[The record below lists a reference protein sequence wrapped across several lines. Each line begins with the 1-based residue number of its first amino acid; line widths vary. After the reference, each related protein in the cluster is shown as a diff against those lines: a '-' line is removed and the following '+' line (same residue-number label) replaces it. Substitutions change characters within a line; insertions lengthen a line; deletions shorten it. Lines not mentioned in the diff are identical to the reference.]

1 MPLTKIAAEN
11 FTVFEDIKIPF
22 CEGLNVLVG
31 ENGVGKTHIM
41 KLAYAA
47 CQASKHDVSFSQKT
61 TMLFRPDQS
70 GIGRLVNRGK
80 SGSNKAMVSVESD
93 TAKIGMTFSTKTRKW
108 DAEINSEEKWEKQM
122 SDLTS
127 VFIPAKEILSNA
139 WNLDAAVKMGNVE
152 FDDTYLDIIAAAKID
167 ISRGVDS
174 TVRKKYLDIL
184 QKISNGKVTLHEDR
198 FYLKPGTQAKLEFN
212 LVAEGL
218 RKIALLW
225 QLIKNGTLEKGS
237 VLFWD
242 EPEANI
248 NPKYIPVLAELLIM
262 LETEGVQIFV
272 STHDYF
278 LSKYIEVKRRQDSY
292 EHFLKIRERELGRL
306 RCSFEGAKAAG
317 YEKFIMFL
325 HYPPTSIGEMESPF
339 TLMAQ
344 EFGAEKVI
352 YSHCHGEKRYD
363 DSFKGYVDGIEYK
376 LVSGDYLNFKPELVL
391 R

>member
-1 MPLTKIAAEN
+1 MKMPLTRIKIEN
-11 FTVFEDIKIPF
+11 FTVFEDITIPF
-22 CEGLNVLVG
+22 SKGLNILVG
-31 ENGVGKTHIM
+31 ENGMGKTHVM

-47 CQASKHDVSFSQKT
+47 CQSRKHDVSFSQKT

-70 GIGRLVNRGK
+70 GIGRLVNR
-80 SGSNKAMVSVESD
+80 NKNGENTARVLVESD
-93 TAKIGMTFSTKTRKW
+93 IAQIGMSFSTKTKKW
-108 DAEINSEEKWEKQM
+108 DAEVKSEEKWEKQM
-122 SDLTS
+122 SGTTS

-167 ISRGVDS
+167 ISTDVDS
-174 TVRKKYLDIL
+174 VARKKYLKIL
-184 QKISNGKVTLHEDR
+184 QKISNGKVTVQDDR

-212 LVAEGL
+212 LVAEGI

-262 LETEGVQIFV
+262 LEKEGVQIFV

-278 LSKYIEVKRRQDSY
+278 LSKYIEVKREKDSDVQYISLYKDEKNQVQCEIAKEFELLEHNTIMDTFRQLY
-292 EHFLKIRERELGRL
+292 REEIGVALK
-306 RCSFEGAKAAG
+306 
-317 YEKFIMFL
+317 
-325 HYPPTSIGEMESPF
+325 
-339 TLMAQ
+339 
-344 EFGAEKVI
+344 
-352 YSHCHGEKRYD
+352 
-363 DSFKGYVDGIEYK
+363 
-376 LVSGDYLNFKPELVL
+376 
-391 R
+391 

>member
-1 MPLTKIAAEN
+1 MPLTKINIEN
-11 FTVFEDIKIPF
+11 FTIFEDITIPF
-22 CEGLNVLVG
+22 SKGLNILVG
-31 ENGVGKTHIM
+31 ENGMGKTHVM

-47 CQASKHDVSFSQKT
+47 CQSRKHDVSFSQKT

-70 GIGRLVNRGK
+70 GIGRLVNR
-80 SGSNKAMVSVESD
+80 NKNGENTARVLVESD
-93 TAKIGMTFSTKTRKW
+93 IAQIGMAFSTKTKKW
-108 DAEINSEEKWEKQM
+108 DAEVKSEEKWEKQM
-122 SDLTS
+122 SGTTS

-167 ISRGVDS
+167 ISTDVDS
-174 TVRKKYLDIL
+174 VARKKYLKIL
-184 QKISNGKVTLHEDR
+184 QKISNGKVTVQDDR

-212 LVAEGL
+212 LVAEGI

-262 LETEGVQIFV
+262 LEKEGVQIFV

-278 LSKYIEVKRRQDSY
+278 LSKYIEVKREKDSDVQYISLYKDEKNQVQCEIAKEFELLEHNTIMDTFRQLY
-292 EHFLKIRERELGRL
+292 REEIGVALK
-306 RCSFEGAKAAG
+306 
-317 YEKFIMFL
+317 
-325 HYPPTSIGEMESPF
+325 
-339 TLMAQ
+339 
-344 EFGAEKVI
+344 
-352 YSHCHGEKRYD
+352 
-363 DSFKGYVDGIEYK
+363 
-376 LVSGDYLNFKPELVL
+376 
-391 R
+391 

>member
-1 MPLTKIAAEN
+1 MPLTKIEAEN
-11 FTVFEDIKIPF
+11 FTVYEKISIPF
-22 CEGLNVLVG
+22 CRGLNVLVG

-41 KLAYAA
+41 KVAYAA
-47 CQASKHDVSFSQKT
+47 CQSSKYDVSFAQKT
-61 TMLFRPDQS
+61 VMLFRPEQLS
-70 GIGRLVNRGK
+70 IGRLVNRNK
-80 SGSNKAMVSVESD
+80 NGSNTAKISVESD
-93 TAKIGMTFSTKTRKW
+93 TSKIGMIFSTKTKKW
-108 DAEINSEEKWEKQM
+108 EAEIKTKEKSEKQM

-167 ISRGVDS
+167 ISRGVDTS
-174 TVRKKYLDIL
+174 EKKKYLDIL
-184 QKISNGKVTLHEDR
+184 QKISTGKVKLQDER

-262 LETEGVQIFV
+262 LEREGVQIFV

-278 LSKYIEVKRRQDSY
+278 LSKYIEVKRDKESDVQFISLYKDEDAVVRCETEKEFELLEHNAIMDTFRQLY
-292 EHFLKIRERELGRL
+292 REEIGVVLK
-306 RCSFEGAKAAG
+306 
-317 YEKFIMFL
+317 
-325 HYPPTSIGEMESPF
+325 
-339 TLMAQ
+339 
-344 EFGAEKVI
+344 
-352 YSHCHGEKRYD
+352 
-363 DSFKGYVDGIEYK
+363 
-376 LVSGDYLNFKPELVL
+376 
-391 R
+391 

>member
-1 MPLTKIAAEN
+1 MPLTKIEVNN
-11 FTVFEDIKIPF
+11 FTVFEDIKIQF
-22 CEGLNVLVG
+22 NKGLNIFVG

-47 CQASKHDVSFSQKT
+47 CQASKYDVSFSQKT
-61 TMLFRPDQS
+61 AMLFRPDQFS
-70 GIGRLVNRGK
+70 IGRLVNR
-80 SGSNKAMVSVESD
+80 NKNGNNTAKIFVESD
-93 TAKIGMTFSTKTRKW
+93 TAKIGMLFSTKTKKW
-108 DAEINSEEKWEKQM
+108 DAEIKAKEKWEKQM

-152 FDDTYLDIIAAAKID
+152 FDDTYIDIIAAAKID

-174 TVRKKYLDIL
+174 TARKKYLDIL
-184 QKISNGKVTLHEDR
+184 QKISTGKVTLHDDR

-218 RKIALLW
+218 RKVALLW

-262 LETEGVQIFV
+262 LESEGVQIFI

-278 LSKYIEVKRRQDSY
+278 LAKYIEVKRNTDSNVQYISLYKKEGEKDKVYCETASEY
-292 EHFLKIRERELGRL
+292 ELLENNTIMDTFRELYREEVEVAL
-306 RCSFEGAKAAG
+306 K
-317 YEKFIMFL
+317 
-325 HYPPTSIGEMESPF
+325 
-339 TLMAQ
+339 
-344 EFGAEKVI
+344 
-352 YSHCHGEKRYD
+352 
-363 DSFKGYVDGIEYK
+363 
-376 LVSGDYLNFKPELVL
+376 
-391 R
+391 

>member
-1 MPLTKIAAEN
+1 MPLTRIKIEN
-11 FTVFEDIKIPF
+11 FTVFEDITIPF
-22 CEGLNVLVG
+22 SKGLNILVG
-31 ENGVGKTHIM
+31 ENGMGKTHVM

-47 CQASKHDVSFSQKT
+47 CQSRKHDVSFSQKT

-70 GIGRLVNRGK
+70 GIGRLVNR
-80 SGSNKAMVSVESD
+80 NKNGENTARVLVESD
-93 TAKIGMTFSTKTRKW
+93 IAQIGMSFSTKTKKW
-108 DAEINSEEKWEKQM
+108 DAEVKSEEKWEKQM
-122 SDLTS
+122 SGMTS

-167 ISRGVDS
+167 ISTDVDS
-174 TVRKKYLDIL
+174 VARKKYLKIL
-184 QKISNGKVTLHEDR
+184 QKISNGKVTVQDDR

-212 LVAEGL
+212 LVAEGI

-262 LETEGVQIFV
+262 LEKEGVQIFV

-278 LSKYIEVKRRQDSY
+278 LSKYIEVKREKDSDVQYISLYKDEKNQVQCEIAKEFELLEHNTIMDTFRQLY
-292 EHFLKIRERELGRL
+292 REEIGVALK
-306 RCSFEGAKAAG
+306 
-317 YEKFIMFL
+317 
-325 HYPPTSIGEMESPF
+325 
-339 TLMAQ
+339 
-344 EFGAEKVI
+344 
-352 YSHCHGEKRYD
+352 
-363 DSFKGYVDGIEYK
+363 
-376 LVSGDYLNFKPELVL
+376 
-391 R
+391 

>member
-1 MPLTKIAAEN
+1 M
-11 FTVFEDIKIPF
+11 FEDITIPF
-22 CEGLNVLVG
+22 SKGLNVLVG

-70 GIGRLVNRGK
+70 SIGRLVNR
-80 SGSNKAMVSVESD
+80 NK
-93 TAKIGMTFSTKTRKW
+93 
-108 DAEINSEEKWEKQM
+108 N
-122 SDLTS
+122 
-127 VFIPAKEILSNA
+127 
-139 WNLDAAVKMGNVE
+139 GNN
-152 FDDTYLDIIAAAKID
+152 TAKID

-174 TVRKKYLDIL
+174 NVRKKYLEIL
-184 QKISNGKVTLHEDR
+184 RKISSGKVTVHEDR

-242 EPEANI
+242 ESEANI

-262 LETEGVQIFV
+262 LEREEVQIFV

-278 LSKYIEVKRRQDSY
+278 LSKYIEVKRKEDSNVQY
-292 EHFLKIRERELGRL
+292 ISLYKGEENKIQCEIEKEFELLEHNAIMDTFRELYR
-306 RCSFEGAKAAG
+306 E
-317 YEKFIMFL
+317 E
-325 HYPPTSIGEMESPF
+325 IG
-339 TLMAQ
+339 
-344 EFGAEKVI
+344 V
-352 YSHCHGEKRYD
+352 
-363 DSFKGYVDGIEYK
+363 
-376 LVSGDYLNFKPELVL
+376 VL
-391 R
+391 K

>member
-1 MPLTKIAAEN
+1 MPLTKINIEN
-11 FTVFEDIKIPF
+11 FTIFEDITIPF
-22 CEGLNVLVG
+22 SKGLNILVG
-31 ENGVGKTHIM
+31 ENGMGKTHVM

-47 CQASKHDVSFSQKT
+47 CQSRKHDVSFSQKT

-70 GIGRLVNRGK
+70 GIGRLVNR
-80 SGSNKAMVSVESD
+80 NKNGENTARVLVESD
-93 TAKIGMTFSTKTRKW
+93 IAQIGMSFSTKTKKW
-108 DAEINSEEKWEKQM
+108 DAEVKSEEKWEKQM
-122 SDLTS
+122 SGTTS

-167 ISRGVDS
+167 ISTDVDS
-174 TVRKKYLDIL
+174 VARKKYLKIL
-184 QKISNGKVTLHEDR
+184 QKISNGKVTVQDDR

-212 LVAEGL
+212 LVAEGI

-262 LETEGVQIFV
+262 LEKEGVQIFV

-278 LSKYIEVKRRQDSY
+278 LSKYIEVKREKDSDVQYISLYKDEKNQVQCEIAKEFELLEHNTIMDTFRQLY
-292 EHFLKIRERELGRL
+292 REEIGVALK
-306 RCSFEGAKAAG
+306 
-317 YEKFIMFL
+317 
-325 HYPPTSIGEMESPF
+325 
-339 TLMAQ
+339 
-344 EFGAEKVI
+344 
-352 YSHCHGEKRYD
+352 
-363 DSFKGYVDGIEYK
+363 
-376 LVSGDYLNFKPELVL
+376 
-391 R
+391 

>member
-1 MPLTKIAAEN
+1 MPLTKIKIEN
-11 FTVFEDIKIPF
+11 FTVFEDITIPF
-22 CEGLNVLVG
+22 SKGLNILVG
-31 ENGVGKTHIM
+31 ENGMGKTHVM

-47 CQASKHDVSFSQKT
+47 CQSRKHDVSFSQKT

-70 GIGRLVNRGK
+70 GIGRLVNR
-80 SGSNKAMVSVESD
+80 NKNGENTARVLVESD
-93 TAKIGMTFSTKTRKW
+93 IAQIGMSFSTKTKKW
-108 DAEINSEEKWEKQM
+108 DAEVKSEEKWEKQM
-122 SDLTS
+122 SGMTS

-167 ISRGVDS
+167 ISTDVDS
-174 TVRKKYLDIL
+174 VARKKYLKIL
-184 QKISNGKVTLHEDR
+184 QKISNGKVTVQDDR

-212 LVAEGL
+212 LVAEGI

-262 LETEGVQIFV
+262 LEKEGVQIFV

-278 LSKYIEVKRRQDSY
+278 LSKYIEVKREKDSDVQYISLYKDEKNQVQCEIAKEFELLEHNTIMDTFRQLY
-292 EHFLKIRERELGRL
+292 REEIGVALK
-306 RCSFEGAKAAG
+306 
-317 YEKFIMFL
+317 
-325 HYPPTSIGEMESPF
+325 
-339 TLMAQ
+339 
-344 EFGAEKVI
+344 
-352 YSHCHGEKRYD
+352 
-363 DSFKGYVDGIEYK
+363 
-376 LVSGDYLNFKPELVL
+376 
-391 R
+391 